1 MGWPGR
7 VLEGPAVPALH
18 SWTSFRA
25 ASYRSMVVGK
35 RVRCDGSLGAGFF
48 PRALTHVSR
57 VFVLV
62 MLVQEA
68 HSRLAPPVCSFQRN
82 PCFSVPLNN
91 GSEVVA
97 AMGQLPLLRGNTGGP
112 KPPLYSNW
120 Q

>member
-35 RVRCDGSLGAGFF
+35 RVRFDGSLGAGFF

-62 MLVQEA
+62 MLVCYGGEGA
-68 HSRLAPPVCSFQRN
+68 SPIRRVACACFISLPASRVVRVC
-82 PCFSVPLNN
+82 LNW
-91 GSEVVA
+91 SE
-97 AMGQLPLLRGNTGGP
+97 PH
-112 KPPLYSNW
+112 
-120 Q
+120 